1 MLRKTRLKLLVS
13 NACVFLIV
21 LSIFSAAV
29 YFPVVRYLEKEQQR
43 TLLTVTEAVIGS
55 FEIGGD
61 VDPNDVVPELL
72 EGDSKDLLPKTVSVQ
87 WFDQNDHLLAKKGAL
102 TLTAPLIKSEIG
114 VQEQKAPHA
123 IMVTRFV
130 SLSPRITGHLRVGLS
145 CAEFDRY
152 RGKLISSL
160 VWGTIIAFLAACIGA
175 LWLVRQSLLPVERTL
190 KQLSQFTSDASHELR
205 NPLMAIKTNADVALR
220 FDGGIREGDR
230 EKFGKIMNATE
241 QMIRTT
247 VGLLQ
252 LARAEHSSDHLDL
265 PPLDL
270 SSGIEQIQQRFADTA
285 AAKNVELILQ
295 VEPNLVFPLAEEHL
309 AMLLGN
315 LLENAIQYT
324 DAGGKVTI
332 IGQKQGR
339 KVKIEVGDTGI
350 GIKKEEL
357 TKVFDRFWRSDKA
370 RTHHSGG
377 SGLGLALVRSVA
389 ERYRGSVFVNS
400 EFGVGTT
407 VTVLLPCERGE

>member
-29 YFPVVRYLEKEQQR
+29 YFPVVRYLEKEQKR

-55 FEIGGD
+55 FETGED
-61 VDPNDVVPELL
+61 VGPNDVVPELL
-72 EGDSKDLLPKTVSVQ
+72 EGDSKDLLPKTVAVQ
-87 WFDQNDHLLAKKGAL
+87 WFALNDHLLAKKGAL
-102 TLTAPLIKSEIG
+102 TLTAPLIKSETEI
-114 VQEQKAPHA
+114 QEQKTPHA
-123 IMVTRFV
+123 IMVTRFI
-130 SLSPRITGHLRVGLS
+130 SLSPRITGYLRVGLS

-160 VWGTIIAFLAACIGA
+160 VWGTIIALLAACIGA

-230 EKFGKIMNATE
+230 EKFSKIMNATE
-241 QMIRTT
+241 QMIKTT

-270 SSGIEQIQQRFADTA
+270 SRAIEQIQQRFADTA
-285 AAKNVELILQ
+285 AAKNVELIAQ

-309 AMLLGN
+309 AVLLGN

-324 DAGGKVTI
+324 EPGGKVTI

-339 KVKIEVGDTGI
+339 KIKIEVSDTGI

-357 TKVFDRFWRSDKA
+357 TRVFDRFWRSDKA

-407 VTVLLPCERGE
+407 VTVLFTCERGE